1 MRILFSLM
9 LCLAF
14 AIHSSTTA
22 QPPVAPALWQVDSFD
37 LAVNVQQAERQ
48 LGVVATLKATNIG
61 GSPGRTFTIK
71 LHSKAKI
78 NSVTVNGAAATF
90 RPGNEARGDLL
101 RAEVALINAAN
112 PNTSATLVVNYT
124 LPIESN
130 SGTAAISP
138 VGTQFLPLSIWYP
151 TPNTPYTL
159 RGSDT
164 APFRLSVNLPN
175 VLSSGIDK
183 SSGGSS
189 VFEQPLSGQ
198 PFFVQGNWDKIEGTS
213 DNKDISVFLPKGS
226 SADERRQAE
235 ALAAFAGAARSF
247 FINAF
252 GEAPNVPIRLV
263 AVRRGAGES
272 DSGTILFDA
281 NTLRLPRIDAATA
294 LSIAEATSRLWLGG
308 QTPIRGEG
316 SGTIREGLARF
327 LATQFLEKQFGRD
340 AVQSEL
346 LRERIAYAAV
356 AQRDAPLARATQLD
370 STYWGSVPNRGAM
383 FWRLVDRRLG
393 RDAFLGILK
402 SALQSGK
409 TGSNGLTLA
418 GLRSALVQRGGD
430 SLKALLDQQ
439 LDQVIDTDLLV
450 GVPQSRGNQSVSA
463 LRNLG
468 SIDVTVTVA
477 ATTAQGQIVQAETTI
492 PAKNFAEAVFNTPA
506 RIIRVEVDPEK
517 LYPQIDYGNDTVPR
531 ERDLSDALNQGAAQL
546 GSQEYAKAE
555 ATAREML
562 AAAPRLQE
570 AHILLGRA
578 LVGEN
583 KLDEAEK
590 VFRSSLDEP
599 LPFTATLAWAN
610 IGLGEISMKRNQP
623 AEAVKRFNDAVFASR
638 DYPSSLAARSARIRA
653 EQAANN
659 APPVDESVKSF
670 VTQLSQAV
678 VSGKKAELEA
688 RIVSGEL
695 VRFINASIGTDTWN
709 TTVIRTEQ
717 LNADLIAA
725 DVSITAKKLGKEGTG
740 TAVFMLTRTPSGL
753 KLLGIELFEEMHQ

>member
-1 MRILFSLM
+1 M
-9 LCLAF
+9 LCLVF
-14 AIHSSTTA
+14 ALDSSTTA
-22 QPPVAPALWQVDSFD
+22 QTQVAPALWQVDSFD

-90 RPGNEARGDLL
+90 RPGNDPRGDLM
-101 RAEVALINAAN
+101 RAEVSLTSAAS

-130 SGTAAISP
+130 SGTAVISP

-159 RGSDT
+159 RGADT

-175 VLSSGIDK
+175 VVSSGIDK
-183 SSGGSS
+183 SSGGTS
-189 VFEQPLSGQ
+189 VFEQPLSGE
-198 PFFVQGNWDKIEGTS
+198 PFFVQGNWDKIDGVGEG
-213 DNKDISVFLPKGS
+213 KGISILIPKGS
-226 SADERRQAE
+226 NADERKQAD
-235 ALAAFAGAARSF
+235 ALVAFTGAARAF
-247 FINAF
+247 FVGAF
-252 GEAPNVPIRLV
+252 GEAPDVPIRLV
-263 AVRRGAGES
+263 SVRRGAGES
-272 DSGTILFDA
+272 DSGTVLFDA

-294 LSIAEATSRLWLGG
+294 LSIAEAMSRLWLGG

-316 SGTIREGLARF
+316 SGAIRDGLARF
-327 LATQFLEKQFGRD
+327 LATQFLEKQFGHD

-346 LRERIAYAAV
+346 LRERIAYALV

-393 RDAFLGILK
+393 HDAFLGVLK
-402 SALQSGK
+402 SSLQFGK
-409 TGSNGLTLA
+409 TNNNGLTLA
-418 GLRSALVQRGGD
+418 GLRAAIVQRGGD
-430 SLKALLDQQ
+430 PLKVLLGQQ

-450 GVPQSRGNQSVSA
+450 GLPQSRGNESVSA

-477 ATTAQGQIVQAETTI
+477 ATTEQGQTVQAETTI
-492 PAKNFAEAVFNTPA
+492 PAQNFAEVVFKTSA
-506 RIIRVEVDPEK
+506 RIVRVEVDPEK
-517 LYPQIDYGNDTVPR
+517 LYPQTDYGNDTVPR
-531 ERDLSDALNQGAAQL
+531 VRDLPEALNQGSAQL
-546 GSQEYAKAE
+546 SSQEYPKAE

-562 AAAPRLQE
+562 LAAPRLQE
-570 AHILLGRA
+570 ARILLGRA
-578 LVGEN
+578 LLGEN
-583 KLDEAEK
+583 RLDDAEK
-590 VFRSSLDEP
+590 VFRASLDEV

-623 AEAVKRFNDAVFASR
+623 AEAAKRFNDAVFASR
-638 DYPSSLAARSARIRA
+638 DSPSALAARSARIRA

-659 APPVDESVKSF
+659 APPVDESVRSF

-678 VSGKKAELEA
+678 VSGKKTELEA
-688 RIVSGEL
+688 RVVSGEL
-695 VRFINASIGTDTWN
+695 VRFINASIGTDAWN

-725 DVSITAKKLGKEGTG
+725 DVSITARKLGKEGTG
-740 TAVFMLTRTPSGL
+740 TAVLILTRTPAGL

>member
-1 MRILFSLM
+1 MRILFSLV
-9 LCLAF
+9 LCLVF
-14 AIHSSTTA
+14 ALDSSTTA
-22 QPPVAPALWQVDSFD
+22 QTQVAPALWQVDSFD

-48 LGVVATLKATNIG
+48 LGVVANLKATNIG

-78 NSVTVNGAAATF
+78 SSVTVNGAPATF
-90 RPGNEARGDLL
+90 RAGNDPRGDLM
-101 RAEVALINAAN
+101 RAEVSLTSAAS
-112 PNTSATLVVNYT
+112 PNSSATLVVNYT

-159 RGSDT
+159 RGADT
-164 APFRLSVNLPN
+164 APFRISVNLPN
-175 VLSSGIDK
+175 VVSSGIDK
-183 SSGGSS
+183 SSGGTS

-198 PFFVQGNWDKIEGTS
+198 PFFVQGNWDKIDGVGEG
-213 DNKDISVFLPKGS
+213 KGISVLIPKGS
-226 SADERRQAE
+226 NADERKQAD
-235 ALAAFAGAARSF
+235 ALVAFSSAARAFFAGAL
-247 FINAF
+247 
-252 GEAPNVPIRLV
+252 GEGPDVPIRLV
-263 AVRRGAGES
+263 SVRRGAGES
-272 DSGTILFDA
+272 DAGTVLFDA

-294 LSIAEATSRLWLGG
+294 LSIAEAMSRLWFGG

-316 SGTIREGLARF
+316 SGAIREGLARF
-327 LATQFLEKQFGRD
+327 LATQFLEKQFGHD

-356 AQRDAPLARATQLD
+356 AQRDSPLARATQLD

-393 RDAFLGILK
+393 HDAFLGVLK

-409 TGSNGLTLA
+409 TDNNGLTLA
-418 GLRSALVQRGGD
+418 GLRAAIVQRGGD

-450 GVPQSRGNQSVSA
+450 GLPQARGNESVSA

-468 SIDVTVTVA
+468 SIDVTVIVA
-477 ATTAQGQIVQAETTI
+477 ATTEQGQTVQTETTI
-492 PAKNFAEAVFNTPA
+492 PAKNFAEAVFKTPA
-506 RIIRVEVDPEK
+506 RIVRVEVDPEK
-517 LYPQIDYGNDTVPR
+517 LYPQTDYGNDTVPR
-531 ERDLSDALNQGAAQL
+531 VRDLPDALNQGAAQL
-546 GSQEYAKAE
+546 GAQDYPKAE

-562 AAAPRLQE
+562 VAAPRLQD
-570 AHILLGRA
+570 ARILLGRA
-578 LVGEN
+578 LLGEN

-590 VFRSSLDEP
+590 IFRASLDEP

-659 APPVDESVKSF
+659 APPVDESVRSF

-678 VSGKKAELEA
+678 VSGKKTELEA
-688 RIVSGEL
+688 RVVSGEL
-695 VRFINASIGTDTWN
+695 VRFINASIGTDAWN

-725 DVSITAKKLGKEGTG
+725 DVSITARKLGKEGTG
-740 TAVFMLTRTPSGL
+740 TAVLMLTRTPAGL